1 LTRIALLTPYNGS
14 NLGDGTIQTA
24 VIENLLRRD
33 PALELLGI
41 TLDPADTTRRHDIP
55 AFPITGLSVSSYSQ
69 ALLQR
74 PAVPPR
80 SDGTGV
86 EPGAPERP
94 GRVRQ
99 AIKATP
105 LLGRAAK
112 FLVRAWRAL
121 RRFGP
126 EPYQLWRS
134 FQVVRGLD
142 LLVVSGGGQ
151 LDEEF
156 GGPWGHPYV
165 LFRWAI
171 LSRLARTRL
180 AFASVGTQYMN
191 RPLTRFF
198 LRTALASAAYRSY
211 RDPGSKQQVAR
222 WGFTKNDPVVPDLA
236 FSLRLN
242 ETSSGRHIGEGSLVG
257 LSPIVYG
264 HAKHWPTKRMAV
276 YEEYARQLAAFAHWL
291 LERGHRLLL
300 FQSSGADRIAVAD
313 LKKRLLDL
321 AGAEA
326 GQRII
331 QPAVQTVE
339 QFFREVAAVD
349 CVVASRLHGVLMSHM
364 LCKPV
369 QAISFDR
376 KVDAHMEM
384 MDQSRYCVDIQHFNA
399 GDLIERFKALE
410 RNAHAERETITA
422 RVSQCRSQLA
432 PQYDTLLE
440 LASRA
445 PVRANGRAIAI
456 GSAQ

>member
-1 LTRIALLTPYNGS
+1 
-14 NLGDGTIQTA
+14 
-24 VIENLLRRD
+24 
-33 PALELLGI
+33 
-41 TLDPADTTRRHDIP
+41 
-55 AFPITGLSVSSYSQ
+55 
-69 ALLQR
+69 
-74 PAVPPR
+74 
-80 SDGTGV
+80 
-86 EPGAPERP
+86 
-94 GRVRQ
+94 
-99 AIKATP
+99 
-105 LLGRAAK
+105 
-112 FLVRAWRAL
+112 
-121 RRFGP
+121 
-126 EPYQLWRS
+126 
-134 FQVVRGLD
+134 
-142 LLVVSGGGQ
+142 
-151 LDEEF
+151 
-156 GGPWGHPYV
+156 
-165 LFRWAI
+165 
-171 LSRLARTRL
+171 
-180 AFASVGTQYMN
+180 
-191 RPLTRFF
+191 
-198 LRTALASAAYRSY
+198 
-211 RDPGSKQQVAR
+211 
-222 WGFTKNDPVVPDLA
+222 
-236 FSLRLN
+236 
-242 ETSSGRHIGEGSLVG
+242 
-257 LSPIVYG
+257 
-264 HAKHWPTKRMAV
+264 
-276 YEEYARQLAAFAHWL
+276 
-291 LERGHRLLL
+291 
-300 FQSSGADRIAVAD
+300 VAD

-410 RNAHAERETITA
+410 RNAHAERETITG